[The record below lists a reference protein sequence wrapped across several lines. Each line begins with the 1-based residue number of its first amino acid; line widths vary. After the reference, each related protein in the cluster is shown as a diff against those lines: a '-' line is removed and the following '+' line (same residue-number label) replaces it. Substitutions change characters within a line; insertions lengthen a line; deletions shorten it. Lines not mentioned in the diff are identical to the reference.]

1 MTMIMGKRKRLGDL
15 MPSSYTGAGIF
26 SAINNPIWAY
36 DFDPMQLDIFFIS
49 NYGEKWAAPYL
60 MHISEGEILSSDKI
74 TQIANTIYSMY
85 KSQWEHLYLANKAEY
100 NPIHNTDATEIEKVN
115 KVGNETIEQ
124 SVNSESSMSGESSND
139 TTGSGSVTN
148 KRSGFNSSTDV
159 HDTSGSNSS
168 TAGSDGSSSQSD
180 ESSSDSDTVTNNS
193 EIVESE
199 HRKFGNIGVMT
210 SAQLIGGEIDL
221 WKWNYIKNVMKD
233 ISDTIALSIY

>member
-85 KSQWEHLYLANKAEY
+85 KSQWEHLYLANKSEY

-124 SVNSESSMSGESSND
+124 SVNSESSMTGESSND

-180 ESSSDSDTVTNNS
+180 ESDSDTVTNNS
-193 EIVESE
+193 EIVERE

>member
-1 MTMIMGKRKRLGDL
+1 MIMGKRKRLRDL

-124 SVNSESSMSGESSND
+124 SVNSESSMSGESSNN

-168 TAGSDGSSSQSD
+168 SAGSDGSSSQSD

-193 EIVESE
+193 EIVERE

>member
-139 TTGSGSVTN
+139 TTGTGSVTN

>member
-1 MTMIMGKRKRLGDL
+1 MTMIMARRKKVGEL
-15 MPSSYTGAGIF
+15 MPSAYTGSGIF
-26 SAINNPIWAY
+26 SAFINPIWEY
-36 DFDPMQLDIFFIS
+36 DFNPMQLDIFFIS

-60 MHISEGEILSSDKI
+60 DHISGGEVLTSDKI
-74 TQIANTIYSMY
+74 SQLAETIYSMY

-124 SVNSESSMSGESSND
+124 SVNSESSMSGESSSD

-168 TAGSDGSSSQSD
+168 SAGSDGSSSQSD

-193 EIVESE
+193 EIVERE